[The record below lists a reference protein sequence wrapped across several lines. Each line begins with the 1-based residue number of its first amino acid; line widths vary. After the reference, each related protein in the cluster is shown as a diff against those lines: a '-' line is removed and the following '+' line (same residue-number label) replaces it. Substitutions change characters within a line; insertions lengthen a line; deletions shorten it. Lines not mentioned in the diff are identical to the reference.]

1 MTSRLALVSAAV
13 LSLGL
18 SACGYHVAGRA
29 DLLPKT
35 VRTIAIQPFSNN
47 TAQHRLAERVPAAL
61 TREFIRRT
69 RYQVIPDASQA
80 DAVLTGGVTNIYSYP
95 TTFDPVTGRASGV
108 QMIAILQA
116 RLTERATGKVL
127 FDRPAMEVRQR
138 YEISV
143 DQRAFFDESSP
154 ALERVSADVAR
165 TVVSAILENF

>member
-1 MTSRLALVSAAV
+1 MTSRPAFVCAV
-13 LSLGL
+13 ALSLGL
-18 SACGYHVAGRA
+18 SGCGYHVAGRA

-35 VRTIAIQPFSNN
+35 VQTIAIQPFGNN

-69 RYQVIPDASQA
+69 RYQVIPEATQA
-80 DAVLTGGVTNIYSYP
+80 DAVLTGGVVNIYTYP

-127 FDRPAMEVRQR
+127 FERPTMEVRQR

-143 DQRAFFDESSP
+143 DQRAFLDESSP

-165 TVVSAILENF
+165 SLVSAILENF